1 MGIGSWG
8 RRGAAGVLGAALLVV
23 AGCAG
28 EGGSGGAAVE
38 PVTFDT
44 GPKTTVAD
52 VAPEGDWPAAALHDE
67 QVYLNRPGALV
78 VYDATSGEETARVEP
93 EGEPLF
99 DSVDPTEYYR
109 PTPALADVD
118 GESTVLVGFAVEP
131 SGATQ
136 LDVEIVALD
145 AATAEVRWRVTIP
158 EPAAAP
164 VVPQKDA
171 SVRVLGV
178 ERGVAV
184 MSVAHDSATQ
194 VTFGLSLAEREVLW
208 EDDEASVVGVDS
220 GVAAG
225 FGSDT
230 VAGIDVETG
239 DHAWKSEIDPQ
250 RIGDAGS
257 WILVT
262 DDDDRTRLISV
273 EDGSEKSLNED
284 LLSED
289 TICDTDDHA
298 SVVVCAEEDGAV
310 VVLDLDSGEVL
321 WSDADFQ
328 GKVRGLWRGAVY
340 VERGD
345 SALALGARTG
355 EVVVDDTGAAPA
367 IVNDHVG
374 LDQQG
379 TDVRFYPAG
388 E

>member
-1 MGIGSWG
+1 MGIASWG
-8 RRGAAGVLGAALLVV
+8 RRGAAGVLGAALLVA
-23 AGCAG
+23 AGCSG
-28 EGGSGGAAVE
+28 EGGSSGTAAE
-38 PVTFDT
+38 PVTFEP

-52 VAPEGDWPAAALHDE
+52 VAPEGDWPAAALHGE

-99 DSVDPTEYYR
+99 DSVDPTEHYR
-109 PTPALADVD
+109 SNPVVADVD
-118 GESTVLVGFAVEP
+118 GEPTVLVGFAVEP

-171 SVRVLGV
+171 SVRILGV

-184 MSVAHDSATQ
+184 MTVAHDSATQ
-194 VTFGLSLAEREVLW
+194 VTFGFSLTEREVLW
-208 EDDEASVVGVDS
+208 EDDDASAVGLGS

-225 FGSDT
+225 FGAET
-230 VAGIDVETG
+230 LTGIDVETG
-239 DHAWKSEIDPQ
+239 EQVWRSEVDPQ
-250 RIGDAGS
+250 RIGGAGS
-257 WILVT
+257 WVLVT
-262 DDDDRTRLISV
+262 DDNDRTRLMSIA
-273 EDGSEKSLNED
+273 DGAETNVDED

-289 TICDTDDHA
+289 TFCAVDDHA
-298 SVVVCAEEDGAV
+298 SVVVCAAEDGAA
-310 VVLDLDSGEVL
+310 LALDSDNGEVL
-321 WSDADFQ
+321 WSDAEFQ

-355 EVVVDDTGAAPA
+355 EVVVDDTGVAPA
-367 IVNDHVG
+367 VVNDHVG

-379 TDVRFYPAG
+379 RDVKFYPAQ
-388 E
+388 